1 LAYPGG
7 DGVSPLE
14 RDELRRR
21 REEARRRVRSR
32 RRVAAG
38 VLAGLAL
45 LVVLVAALGGGDGG
59 GEDSGSSGGAAAEAE
74 RLPELPR
81 GGRRIFP
88 RHRVVAFYGAPQAD
102 ELGAL
107 GIGTPDAA
115 GRRLL
120 RQARAYRQRGRPVL
134 PAFELIAVVA
144 NGAPGAGGRYRTRQ
158 SPAVIRRYLAAA
170 RRARALL
177 LLDIQPGRADFLAEM
192 RALEPFLREPDV
204 GLALD
209 PEWHVGPG
217 QVPGQVLGS
226 VDAGVVNA
234 VSARL
239 AQIVRERRLP
249 EKLLVVHQFTRGMV
263 RGRERLA
270 RRAGVPIV
278 LDVDGFGS
286 RAQKVAK
293 YRELTRG
300 TRGFV
305 AGLKLFYREDV
316 GLMQPREVLR
326 LRPQPQL
333 VIYE

>member
-1 LAYPGG
+1 MRA
-7 DGVSPLE
+7 
-14 RDELRRR
+14 
-21 REEARRRVRSR
+21 R

-38 VLAGLAL
+38 VLASIVL
-45 LVVLVAALGGGDGG
+45 LGVVLIATGGGDESGPA
-59 GEDSGSSGGAAAEAE
+59 DSRAERSGGP
-74 RLPELPR
+74 RPLELPR
-81 GGRRIFP
+81 GGRAIFP
-88 RHRVVAFYGAPQAD
+88 RFTVVAFYGAPQAA
-102 ELGAL
+102 ELGTL

-115 GRRLL
+115 GRRL
-120 RQARAYRQRGRPVL
+120 ARVARTYRRPGRPGL

-144 NGAPGAGGRYRTRQ
+144 NGAPGADGRYRSRQ
-158 SPAVIRRYLAAA
+158 RPAVIRRYLAAA

-217 QVPGQVLGS
+217 EVPGRVLGS

-239 AQIVRERRLP
+239 AEIVRERRLP
-249 EKLLVVHQFTRGMV
+249 EKLLVVHQFTRDMV

-270 RRAGVPIV
+270 RRPGVPVV
-278 LDVDGFGS
+278 LDVDGFGT

-300 TRGFV
+300 VRGFTP
-305 AGLKLFYREDV
+305 GIKLFFREDE
-316 GLMQPREVLR
+316 GLMRPRDVLG
-326 LRPQPQL
+326 LRPQPRM
-333 VIYE
+333 VVYE

>member
-1 LAYPGG
+1 MALVLLVVV
-7 DGVSPLE
+7 VS
-14 RDELRRR
+14 
-21 REEARRRVRSR
+21 
-32 RRVAAG
+32 
-38 VLAGLAL
+38 VLAG
-45 LVVLVAALGGGDGG
+45 GGGDGDAGSPG
-59 GEDSGSSGGAAAEAE
+59 GRGAGGDRATGP
-74 RLPELPR
+74 PELPR

-88 RHRVVAFYGAPQAD
+88 RHQVVAFYGAPQAA
-102 ELGAL
+102 ELGTL
-107 GIGTPDAA
+107 GIGSPREA
-115 GRRLL
+115 GRRLE
-120 RQARAYRQRGRPVL
+120 RQARAYKRPGRPVL
-134 PAFELIAVVA
+134 PAFELIATVA
-144 NGAPGAGGRYRTRQ
+144 NGAPGSDGRYRTRQ
-158 SPAVIRRYLAAA
+158 KPSLIRRYLTAA
-170 RRARALL
+170 RKAKALL
-177 LLDIQPGRADFLAEM
+177 LLDIQPGRADFLSEM
-192 RALEPFLREPDV
+192 RALEPYLREPDV

-226 VDAGVVNA
+226 VDAAVVNQ

-249 EKLLVVHQFTRGMV
+249 EKLLVVHQFTNGMV

-270 RRAGVPIV
+270 RRPGVPIV
-278 LDVDGFGS
+278 LDVDGFGT
-286 RAQKVAK
+286 RAQKIAK

-305 AGLKLFYREDV
+305 SGLKLFYREDV

>member
-1 LAYPGG
+1 MPYPGG
-7 DGVSPLE
+7 GGVSPLE
-14 RDELRRR
+14 RDELMRRR
-21 REEARRRVRSR
+21 AEARRRVRAR
-32 RRVAAG
+32 RRGGAGVAAA
-38 VLAGLAL
+38 VLG
-45 LVVLVAALGGGDGG
+45 LVVVVMAVGGDDEGAEERAETGGG
-59 GEDSGSSGGAAAEAE
+59 ARAE
-74 RLPELPR
+74 RPPELPR

-88 RHRVVAFYGAPQAD
+88 RHRVVAYYGAPQAD
-102 ELGAL
+102 ELGTL
-107 GIGTPDAA
+107 GIGSPDAA

-120 RQARAYRQRGRPVL
+120 RQARAYRRGRAVL

-144 NGAPGAGGRYRTRQ
+144 NGAPGADGRYRTRQ
-158 SPAVIRRYLAAA
+158 KPSVIRRYLAAA

-177 LLDIQPGRADFLAEM
+177 LLDIQPGRAGFLEEM

-217 QVPGQVLGS
+217 QVPGRVLGS

-239 AQIVRERRLP
+239 ERIVRERRLP
-249 EKLLVVHQFTRGMV
+249 EKLLVVHQFTRNMV
-263 RGRERLA
+263 RDRERLV

-278 LDVDGFGS
+278 LDVDGFGT

-300 TRGFV
+300 VRGFA

-316 GLMQPREVLR
+316 GLMTPREVLR

>member
-1 LAYPGG
+1 MRA
-7 DGVSPLE
+7 
-14 RDELRRR
+14 
-21 REEARRRVRSR
+21 R

-38 VLAGLAL
+38 AVAAFVL
-45 LVVLVAALGGGDGG
+45 LVVMVAALGRGGDPEGEDRPG
-59 GEDSGSSGGAAAEAE
+59 GEAASRSE
-74 RLPELPR
+74 RPPELPR

-88 RHRVVAFYGAPQAD
+88 RFRVVAFYGAPQAD
-102 ELGAL
+102 ELGTL
-107 GIGTPDAA
+107 GIGSPDAA
-115 GRRLL
+115 GRRLV
-120 RQARAYRQRGRPVL
+120 RQARAYRRPDRPVL

-144 NGAPGAGGRYRTRQ
+144 NGAPGSDGRYRTRQ
-158 SPAVIRRYLAAA
+158 KPSVIRRYLAAA

-177 LLDIQPGRADFLAEM
+177 LLDIQPGHADFRDEM

-217 QVPGQVLGS
+217 QVPGRVLGS
-226 VDAGVVNA
+226 VDAGVVNE

-239 AQIVRERRLP
+239 ARIVRERRLP
-249 EKLLVVHQFTRGMV
+249 EKLLVVHQFTPGMI
-263 RGRERLA
+263 RGRERLV
-270 RRAGVPIV
+270 RRPGVPIV
-278 LDVDGFGS
+278 LDVDGFGTQ
-286 RAQKVAK
+286 AQKVAK

-300 TRGFV
+300 ARGFA

-316 GLMQPREVLR
+316 GLMKPREVLR

>member
-1 LAYPGG
+1 M
-7 DGVSPLE
+7 
-14 RDELRRR
+14 R
-21 REEARRRVRSR
+21 ARRRVLAG
-32 RRVAAG
+32 VAAS
-38 VLAGLAL
+38 LLL
-45 LVVLVAALGGGDGG
+45 LVVVLLAAGGDDEPAREDGA
-59 GEDSGSSGGAAAEAE
+59 GEAAS
-74 RLPELPR
+74 RPDRPPELPR

-107 GIGTPDAA
+107 GIGSPDAA
-115 GRRLL
+115 GRRLA
-120 RQARAYRQRGRPVL
+120 RQARAYRRPGRPEL

-144 NGAPGAGGRYRTRQ
+144 NGAPGSDGRYRTRQ
-158 SPAVIRRYLAAA
+158 GPAVIRRYLAAA

-177 LLDIQPGRADFLAEM
+177 LLDIQPGRADFLDEM

-217 QVPGQVLGS
+217 QVPGRVLGS
-226 VDAGVVNA
+226 VDAGVVNE

-239 AQIVRERRLP
+239 ARIVRERRLP
-249 EKLLVVHQFTRGMV
+249 EKLLVVHQFTRDMV
-263 RGRERLA
+263 SGRERLA

-278 LDVDGFGS
+278 LDVDGFGTQ
-286 RAQKVAK
+286 AQKVAK

-305 AGLKLFYREDV
+305 AGLKLFYREDT
-316 GLMQPREVLR
+316 GLMTPREVLR